1 GLDSRL
7 RGNDESIRTETCTT
21 SFLRTYIPSF
31 PQGQKTKIRNLKSRH
46 SHESGNL
53 EMKSN
58 RHLSEITETEQTR
71 FPPAR
76 E

>member
-1 GLDSRL
+1 M

-21 SFLRTYIPSF
+21 SFPRTYIPSF

-46 SHESGNL
+46 SHERGNPVRSVSVISDKFL
-53 EMKSN
+53 LLFIS
-58 RHLSEITETEQTR
+58 R
-71 FPPAR
+71 FPLSW